1 MNLNDV
7 AILVIAI
14 ADLIL
19 RVWEMRKGR
28 RRNSDDPDQPDN

>member
-1 MNLNDV
+1 MSLNDI
-7 AILVIAI
+7 AILIIAI

-28 RRNSDDPDQPDN
+28 RGNDDPNQFGT